1 MLCGVRKFYI
11 MHQGM
16 IYLGSML
23 NDAKWGLRDLYYASR
38 NDIFRKYAKW
48 CNVGSGSSILCIKEW
63 FDICLGSML
72 NDAMWGQ
79 GVLYYASGNE
89 MFAGKIHKNN
99 RS

>member
-1 MLCGVRKFYI
+1 M
-11 MHQGM
+11 
-16 IYLGSML
+16 GS
-23 NDAKWGLRDLYYASR
+23 GRILYYASR
-38 NDIFRKYAKW
+38 N
-48 CNVGSGSSILCIKEW
+48 
-63 FDICLGSML
+63 DICLGSML